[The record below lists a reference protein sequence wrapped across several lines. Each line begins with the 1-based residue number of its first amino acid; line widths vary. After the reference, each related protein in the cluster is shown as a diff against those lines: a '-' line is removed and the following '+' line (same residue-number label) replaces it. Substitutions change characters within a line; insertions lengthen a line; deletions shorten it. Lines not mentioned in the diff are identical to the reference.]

1 MEWGTRNKEFAQLG
15 LDIEAWQKYYRRNQ
29 QQYIRRRLDA
39 IRLFWEGK
47 SRQLITQELGI
58 TYKTLSTY
66 LDLYKQGGLEELAR
80 PIVKPRLRLLTE
92 QQLEKVKDIV
102 LHERPQ
108 VYSKKGI
115 SGH

>member
-1 MEWGTRNKEFAQLG
+1 M
-15 LDIEAWQKYYRRNQ
+15 EAWQKYYRRNQ

-47 SRQLITQELGI
+47 PRRLIAQELGI

-66 LDLYKQGGLEELAR
+66 LDLYKQGGLEGLIS
-80 PIVKPRLRLLTE
+80 PIVKPRLRVLTE
-92 QQLEKVKDIV
+92 QQMEKVKAIV

-108 VYSKKGI
+108 SYSKKEI

>member
-1 MEWGTRNKEFAQLG
+1 MEWGTRNKEFAQVG
-15 LDIEAWQKYYRRNQ
+15 LDIEAWQTYYRRNQ

-47 SRQLITQELGI
+47 SRQLIAHELGV

-66 LDLYKQGGLEELAR
+66 LDLYKQAGLEGLVS

-92 QQLEKVKDIV
+92 GQLEKVKDIV
-102 LHERPQ
+102 LHEHPQ
-108 VYSKKGI
+108 AYEKKEI
-115 SGH
+115 SGR